1 MPDPQ
6 TFLYPCIRAAA
17 SALGLILRLGALSC
31 IIAFGQAETVKLAWN
46 PNPEPNIAGYRLH
59 YWKQNDRLPVI
70 LDVGKQ
76 TSAAVNDLAP
86 STTYYFAVQAYNDVG
101 LMSRLSSP
109 VSYTSKALWALA
121 VKAKSGAVLPENG
134 GSVSLGFV
142 NLGAISDTY
151 TFSITNNGRN
161 TLTQVSFA
169 LDGPGAGNFLASGN
183 LPPDSA
189 GKSAGL
195 LIGSL
200 APGKSITLSFIFQ
213 PTSDGRQDAVLHITA
228 AEAETPLFAANLSA
242 NGSARF
248 DSWLA
253 SKGLGGGAFG
263 NADGDTLN
271 HLQEYAFGTDP
282 AAAQGRPVG
291 KSENGLTRGAP
302 TVRVSTTPEFEM
314 HGMFGRRKDHQ
325 AVRLRY
331 LPQFSSDLANWVD
344 ATNPP
349 VAETDDGEI
358 ELVSVKAPNIGGKP
372 ARFFRVGVAQ
382 AGPPTFPEWLEQ
394 HRVAGGMEGNPD
406 GDALNNLQ
414 EYAFGTQPGTA
425 QGKNV
430 EETGGLLASRGAPN
444 VRVTTTPEFQFRG
457 LFGRRVGH
465 ASLGIIYKP
474 QFSADLV
481 NWVDAGDAPVKL
493 ADDGEIEVVS
503 VLAPAMIDGKPAR
516 FFRVGVDQAP

>member
-161 TLTQVSFA
+161 TLTDVSFA
-169 LDGPGAGNFLASGN
+169 LDGAGAGNFLATGN
-183 LPPDSA
+183 LPPDSV

-195 LIGSL
+195 LIASL
-200 APGKSITLSFIFQ
+200 APKASITLSFVFQ
-213 PTSDGRQDAVLHITA
+213 PTVDGLHDASLRLTA
-228 AEAETPLFAANLSA
+228 AETETPLFAANLSA

-263 NADGDTLN
+263 NADGDALN

-282 AAAQGRPVG
+282 AAAQGKAVS
-291 KSENGLTRGAP
+291 KSAGGLTRGAP

-344 ATNPP
+344 ATDPP

-394 HRVAGGMEGNPD
+394 HRVAGGMNDNPD